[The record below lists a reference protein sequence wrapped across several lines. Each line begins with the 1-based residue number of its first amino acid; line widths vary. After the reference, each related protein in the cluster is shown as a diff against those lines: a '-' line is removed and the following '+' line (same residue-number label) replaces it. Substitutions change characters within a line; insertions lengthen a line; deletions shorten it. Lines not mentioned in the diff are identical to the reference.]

1 VLEPHVHVHAGHQR
15 GEHVGED
22 AGVTVLLPAAADVV
36 AAVAAGDRAV
46 VGELELGV
54 LRPGPGALRRAGRL
68 RAAAG
73 GQQRQQ
79 ARGEQ
84 AGDPADGAHGL
95 GSPPRGPGSQTIMAH
110 PATTRCPTTTA
121 GTTPG
126 APGPPATEALFAVG
140 GTPGVPPTARSAS
153 NDAGSRVWAWPRGAM
168 MRAGRRGGS
177 RRAHDGA
184 GEGH

>member
-1 VLEPHVHVHAGHQR
+1 SARAWWRSSWSGPVQLAELDVVWPVDHHRVAVDRGGARVLEPHVHVHAGHQR

-22 AGVTVLLPAAADVV
+22 DGVTVLLPAAADVV

-84 AGDPADGAHGL
+84 GGHPADGAHVL

-126 APGPPATEALFAVG
+126 APGP
-140 GTPGVPPTARSAS
+140 
-153 NDAGSRVWAWPRGAM
+153 
-168 MRAGRRGGS
+168 
-177 RRAHDGA
+177 
-184 GEGH
+184 